1 MKIDYGEVKD
11 IARVILNLKKEHDI
25 IDIEKA
31 LYDTWGI
38 DIEILE
44 DILNRIYPLMD
55 FSFSPLTR
63 TAYVGLGKDENWLAK
78 KEVNQQFITALINW
92 CTYEKFKS

>member
-25 IDIEKA
+25 IDIEKS

-55 FSFSPLTR
+55 FSLSPLTR

-92 CTYEKFKS
+92 CTDEKLKS